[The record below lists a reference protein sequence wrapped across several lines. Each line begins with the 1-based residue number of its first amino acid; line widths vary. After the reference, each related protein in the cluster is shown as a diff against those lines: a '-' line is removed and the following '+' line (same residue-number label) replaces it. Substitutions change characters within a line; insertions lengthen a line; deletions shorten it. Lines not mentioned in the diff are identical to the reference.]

1 MPEVKK
7 QHVALGCRRPVPRAV
22 LKRVVKHER
31 AADLVAARLAAHAQP
46 GDGRPAGR
54 HSHGHVHAHAQIGRA
69 KVRRD
74 FDARPHAREKGV
86 GEGDAGHAARHG
98 GEWLLSRQRLPP
110 RAGWAQQYD
119 DAGEPLPFPPKR
131 ICFVGVENKSA
142 EDIGDFKDEL
152 YQVIDTRLLQTPIF
166 QPLNRRVVDAG
177 LLETRLRPD
186 QLCIPEHMRQFATH
200 LEREGEPIDYLLYAT
215 LTSGTTR
222 ENRDYERSYRL
233 TMELIDVRTGNYDK
247 QSADLVKGYH
257 HSRLSRWRATNPL
270 SR

>member
-1 MPEVKK
+1 MLRRTFLAAPLGL
-7 QHVALGCRRPVPRAV
+7 ALAGCRGQRQF
-22 LKRVVKHER
+22 
-31 AADLVAARLAAHAQP
+31 ARIVNP
-46 GDGRPAGR
+46 GDRLMTGSHQAG
-54 HSHGHVHAHAQIGRA
+54 SETFGPLVDEAVA
-69 KVRRD
+69 KLL
-74 FDARPHAREKGV
+74 
-86 GEGDAGHAARHG
+86 ARHAEMPVQQVSFDESG
-98 GEWLLSRQRLPP
+98 QALPC
-110 RAGWAQQYD
+110 
-119 DAGEPLPFPPKR
+119 PPKR

-152 YQVIDTRLLQTPIF
+152 YEVIDARLLESPTF
-166 QPLNRRVVDAG
+166 EPLNRRFVEAG
-177 LLETRLRPD
+177 LRETRIRPD
-186 QLCIPEHMRQFATH
+186 QLCVPERMRAFAAH

-233 TMELIDVRTGNYDK
+233 TMELVDVRSGEYDK

>member
-1 MPEVKK
+1 MLRRTFLVHAGAP
-7 QHVALGCRRPVPRAV
+7 ALLALAGCRGQRQF
-22 LKRVVKHER
+22 
-31 AADLVAARLAAHAQP
+31 ARIVNP
-46 GDGRPAGR
+46 GDKALMGSHQAGAETF
-54 HSHGHVHAHAQIGRA
+54 GPLVDEAVA
-69 KVRRD
+69 KLL
-74 FDARPHAREKGV
+74 ARNAEAPV
-86 GEGDAGHAARHG
+86 
-98 GEWLLSRQRLPP
+98 
-110 RAGWAQQYD
+110 QQVSYD
-119 DAGEPLPFPPKR
+119 DAGEPLPCPPKR

-152 YQVIDTRLLQTPIF
+152 YQVIDTRLLQTPVF

-186 QLCIPEHMRQFATH
+186 QLCIPEHMRQFAAH

-222 ENRDYERSYRL
+222 QNKDYERSYRL